1 MATYSEIKGN
11 NIPIRSVDPTNPLV
25 GEIWYNTTTRVLKGL
40 ISQSAA
46 WSTGPNTS
54 RTFNSGSGL
63 GNYDGAV
70 IFQGASGSPAP
81 NPVSNQTEEYTGSA
95 WTSAPSYPF
104 SGRDGAGTGVAT
116 SGLGICGH
124 GPSGPSTTCNEW
136 TGSSWTG
143 IPANP
148 TPLRSNTAIGIETAA
163 LNFGGGEGAG
173 ETTVGKTQ
181 EYDGSSWSDS
191 NAMNTGR
198 KNAGGTGTQT
208 AAIAAGGGG
217 YPGVPEPTQGALA
230 EEYNGTCWS
239 NSNNVVNPRNSE
251 AGMTGVQTDSILY
264 GGSSPPGPITAT
276 EAYNGTCFSNISGAT
291 IPNPGGGYI
300 QGNGSTS
307 PLSPAYHVRG
317 GPNGT
322 ATFTAPGPATV
333 TITSS

>member
-1 MATYSEIKGN
+1 MADYINIHGN
-11 NIPIRSVDPTNPLV
+11 NIPIRSSDPTNPIL
-25 GEIWYNTTTRVLKGL
+25 GEMWYNSTTNLLKGL

-181 EYDGSSWSDS
+181 EY
-191 NAMNTGR
+191 
-198 KNAGGTGTQT
+198 
-208 AAIAAGGGG
+208 
-217 YPGVPEPTQGALA
+217 
-230 EEYNGTCWS
+230 
-239 NSNNVVNPRNSE
+239 
-251 AGMTGVQTDSILY
+251 
-264 GGSSPPGPITAT
+264 
-276 EAYNGTCFSNISGAT
+276 
-291 IPNPGGGYI
+291 
-300 QGNGSTS
+300 NGS
-307 PLSPAYHVRG
+307 PMI
-317 GPNGT
+317 
-322 ATFTAPGPATV
+322 F
-333 TITSS
+333 